1 MEVFDYRHV
10 SIRDEG
16 GFLSRND
23 RSEANFGIARD
34 ELFSHIHRCG
44 VLRST
49 AEQQAE
55 WMEDTMQ
62 YMAERF
68 PELTKEQI
76 GELREIGLRFCS
88 PVIHNVVSDDAE
100 ESESAEKDSVES
112 DSAEAA
118 AA

>member
-1 MEVFDYRHV
+1 M
-10 SIRDEG
+10 
-16 GFLSRND
+16 SRND
-23 RSEANFGIARD
+23 RSEATFGVARD

-49 AEQQAE
+49 QEQQVE

-68 PELTKEQI
+68 PELSPEQV
-76 GELREIGLRFCS
+76 GELREIGLRFCR
-88 PVIHNVVSDDAE
+88 PVIHNVITE
-100 ESESAEKDSVES
+100 EATGT